1 MDARAEASNVSHNYS
16 GSCVYLL
23 DLVLNYAGA
32 SLLAWLG
39 VALFVKYFISQNGHS
54 DNLLLEKET
63 IMNNTR
69 RHKRYYLDLNDL
81 MGKMS
86 LSDKV
91 EILDIGLGGI
101 AFKADRRLNPGREYT
116 IKLQDKGK
124 TLNVSGTIV
133 RSELKGIEARDDGK
147 SVSIYAVGMQFK
159 DGSADPVADFLKSIV
174 QNRQETAPLPEE
186 RRLNVRF
193 QITDLNKHILSYPAN
208 FNVKTISL
216 SGMLIQTDQAL
227 GIDSNIPMEL
237 SLNDDTSVNFIGRI
251 VSCHMKENKE
261 QTHYDIGLE
270 FANLT
275 DKDKTLLQTFID
287 QWATMKNSIARER
300 EQSESRT

>member
-1 MDARAEASNVSHNYS
+1 
-16 GSCVYLL
+16 
-23 DLVLNYAGA
+23 
-32 SLLAWLG
+32 
-39 VALFVKYFISQNGHS
+39 
-54 DNLLLEKET
+54 
-63 IMNNTR
+63 MNNTR

-81 MGKMS
+81 KGKMS

-91 EILDIGLGGI
+91 EILDIGLGGV

-124 TLNVSGTIV
+124 TLNVTGIIV
-133 RSELKGIEARDDGK
+133 RSELKGIEARDNGE

-159 DGSADPVADFLKSIV
+159 DVSADQVSDFLQPIV
-174 QNRQETAPLPEE
+174 QNQKETVPLPDE

-193 QITDLNKHILSYPAN
+193 QITDLNEHILIYPAN

-227 GIDSNIPMEL
+227 GIESNVPMEL
-237 SLNDDTSVNFIGRI
+237 SLNDGTSVNFIGRT
-251 VSCHMKENKE
+251 VSCYMKENKE

-270 FANLT
+270 FTDLT

-287 QWATMKNSIARER
+287 RWATMKNSVARES
-300 EQSESRT
+300 EQSEGRT